1 MQDAIIVQRPVS
13 TGVNAA
19 ELVLLFHG
27 VGSNAK
33 DLLPLGQTLA
43 QHRPDAWI
51 VSVQSPDRFGPGSGS
66 GWQWFS
72 VQDVT
77 EENRPARVQAA
88 MPAFLETIRSWQ
100 KESGVAAADTTLI
113 GFSQGAIMALEA
125 TQQDTQIARRI
136 IAIAGR
142 FAQPPRVA
150 PVNTVFY
157 LMHGEQ
163 DRVMPVRLSVD
174 AERALRALGV
184 QATLDLF
191 PGLGHGI
198 DARVVASIVQRL
210 SQPASEG
217 SQ

>member
-1 MQDAIIVQRPVS
+1 MQDAIIIQRPVS
-13 TGVNAA
+13 PAAKAA
-19 ELVLLFHG
+19 ELVLIFHG

-33 DLLPLGQTLA
+33 DLLPLGQALA

-51 VSVQSPDRFGPGSGS
+51 VSVQSPDRFGSGS

-72 VQDVT
+72 VQGVT
-77 EENRPARVQAA
+77 EENRPARVEAA
-88 MPAFLETIRSWQ
+88 MPAFLETVRSWQ
-100 KESGVAAADTTLI
+100 RESGIAAAGTTLI

-125 TQQDTQIARRI
+125 TQQDTPVASRI

-150 PVNTVFY
+150 PVNTVLC

-174 AERALRALGV
+174 AERALHALGA

-198 DARVVASIVQRL
+198 DARVVESIVRRL
-210 SQPASEG
+210 GQSASEG